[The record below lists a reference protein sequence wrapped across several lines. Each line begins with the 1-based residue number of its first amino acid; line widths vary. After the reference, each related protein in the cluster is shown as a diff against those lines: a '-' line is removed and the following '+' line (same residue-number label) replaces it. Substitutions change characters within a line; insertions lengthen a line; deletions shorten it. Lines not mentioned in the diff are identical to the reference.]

1 MDFYVVSRLL
11 MVTKALLCSHY
22 SLLGVSSA
30 LLHGSKMFWVV
41 SRVFY
46 SMCFNWLLG
55 CPGWLL
61 ASSRWL
67 PDCLWLLSHY

>member
-1 MDFYVVSRLL
+1 MHCYMVLRCSGWLPGCSRCIKWLLVVSMDFYVVARLL

-46 SMCFNWLLG
+46 VF
-55 CPGWLL
+55 
-61 ASSRWL
+61 
-67 PDCLWLLSHY
+67 

>member
-1 MDFYVVSRLL
+1 MDFYVVARLL

-46 SMCFNWLLG
+46 VF
-55 CPGWLL
+55 
-61 ASSRWL
+61 
-67 PDCLWLLSHY
+67 